1 MPKLAAIDR
10 PSPTLSLSP
19 IQFASPMNEPAP
31 PKTPTQTPEKLN
43 FLTKLSYGSGDL
55 GSAITANIL
64 IFYLS
69 PFLTDVAGLTP
80 LWAGASQF
88 VGKIWDAINDPVV
101 GVLSDRTENRRW
113 GRRYPWML
121 YGAIPFGLFFFLQ
134 WLVPFSVANQW
145 GLFLYYTLISILF
158 NTFYTIVNVPYTS
171 LTPELTQDYDER
183 TNLNSFR
190 FFFSIGGSIL
200 SIAIFNY
207 LIRPLIP
214 DAQQHYLVMGIVLT
228 LISVIPIYLCIWG
241 TRRRVLSVATLHPEA
256 ETPVSLP
263 FLQQLRIVWNNRPF
277 LFVIGIYLC
286 SWLSVQFTAA
296 IIPYFILYRMQV
308 ADPSLRPLIEGTTI
322 LCVQGTAMIMLPL
335 WSKLSQRF
343 GKRGIYF
350 MGMSLWMVAQ
360 AGLFFLQ
367 PGQLGLMYLLAV
379 MAGFGVSIAYL
390 VPWSMLPDVIELD
403 ELNTGQRR
411 EGIFYSFVTFAQKVC
426 LGFAVT
432 LLLTCLGWAG
442 YIKPIG
448 NVPVLE
454 QPDSVLWVIRL
465 AIGPLPTLALIGGL
479 ILAYFYPLTREI
491 HATIRL
497 QLQERQQRDH
507 V

>member
-1 MPKLAAIDR
+1 MNDSALPK
-10 PSPTLSLSP
+10 PSTPP
-19 IQFASPMNEPAP
+19 IPER
-31 PKTPTQTPEKLN
+31 EKLN

-64 IFYLS
+64 VFYLS
-69 PFLTDVAGLTP
+69 PFLTDVAGLAP
-80 LWAGASQF
+80 AWAGISLF
-88 VGKIWDAINDPVV
+88 IGKIWDAINDPVV

-121 YGAIPFGLFFFLQ
+121 WGAIPFGLFFFLQ
-134 WLVPFSVANQW
+134 WIIPFSNQW
-145 GLFLYYTLISILF
+145 GLLLYYTLISILF
-158 NTFYTIVNVPYTS
+158 NTFYTVVNVPYTS

-200 SIAIFNY
+200 SIVIFNY
-207 LIRPLIP
+207 IIRPLIP
-214 DAQQHYLVMGIVLT
+214 NPQQHYLVMGVVLT
-228 LISVIPIYLCIWG
+228 FLSVIPIYLCIWG
-241 TRRRVLSVATLHPEA
+241 TRRRVLSVATIHPDA

-263 FLQQLRIVWNNRPF
+263 ILQQLRIVGSNRPF
-277 LFVIGIYLC
+277 LFVVGIYLF
-286 SWLSVQFTAA
+286 SWLSVQFTAV
-296 IIPYFILYRMQV
+296 IIPYFILYRMEIT
-308 ADPSLRPLIEGTTI
+308 DPSMKPLIEGTTI
-322 LCVQGTAMIMLPL
+322 LCVQGTAMVMLPI

-350 MGMSLWMVAQ
+350 MGMTLWILAQ
-360 AGLFFLQ
+360 GGLFFVQ
-367 PGQLGLMYLLAV
+367 AGQLGLMYVLAV

-411 EGIFYSFVTFAQKVC
+411 EGIFYSFITFAQKVC
-426 LGFAVT
+426 LGLAVT
-432 LLLTCLGWAG
+432 ALLTALGWAG
-442 YIKPIG
+442 YIKPVG
-448 NVPVLE
+448 DVPILE

-465 AIGPLPTLALIGGL
+465 AIGPLPTISLIFGL

-491 HATIRL
+491 HANIRL
-497 QLQERQQRDH
+497 QLQERQQRDR